1 MLLGND
7 KRAPPS
13 RNGEDGDSATQGKIT
28 GLTLPLWASNMIQG
42 MWGEK
47 LKLGALMIAGLAF
60 VGVAVLNPQILL
72 IFPALGVLYGMTKS
86 WFRLLFFGV
95 GAFLV
100 FQTGDGL
107 SPTKL
112 AYLAGVVIAA
122 VAAIHSLIKSPDK
135 EWLGRVRPAL
145 IGAGILAFWIVIPTL
160 IQAVMINGTP
170 IAMWARDA
178 LTYLLIS
185 AGIVIGV
192 DSSRAISLKWAR
204 LITVGV
210 GLLAAYG
217 FASVWIQRRGLAES
231 PGAMDTQQGSLLG
244 SMVALTLPL
253 ALCLTLGLAQRRI
266 NLMWLLLSPVFLLA
280 VLVTGT
286 RTGFVLTVVL
296 IGVLG
301 LASKNRV
308 RLSRAFLG
316 AVLGVAALAVT
327 LPLAGAAFS
336 DEAFVQKRLDM
347 MVRTIENGFGSDAS
361 GIIRQRATAYSL
373 HIFDDSPIMGQGLG
387 KYFPNPNPGGVAEN
401 FTLDTWAVYPAKFGA
416 LGTLVIILCV
426 AFIFVGLTRRGGGTW
441 LYENTAVRGASLAI
455 VALLP
460 FGAPTEDKGFAVVAA
475 LAAVLVCS
483 AAKASHL
490 DGQSSDDSSGDLR
503 VTGGRRV
510 NGVAH
515 HSSRVGGRVITPS
528 VLKVDQR

>member
-1 MLLGND
+1 
-7 KRAPPS
+7 
-13 RNGEDGDSATQGKIT
+13 
-28 GLTLPLWASNMIQG
+28 

-47 LKLGALMIAGLAF
+47 LKTGALMIAGLAF
-60 VGVAVLNPQILL
+60 IGVAVLNPQVLL
-72 IFPALGVLYGMTKS
+72 IFPALAVVYAMTKS
-86 WFRLLFFGV
+86 WFRLLFFVV

-107 SPTKL
+107 TPTKL
-112 AYLAGVVIAA
+112 AYLAGVVVAA

-135 EWLGRVRPAL
+135 EWLSRVRPAL
-145 IGAGILAFWIVIPTL
+145 IGAGILAFWILVPTL
-160 IQAVMINGTP
+160 IQAVMVNGTP

-185 AGIVIGV
+185 AGVVIGV
-192 DSSRAISLKWAR
+192 DSSRVISLKWAR
-204 LITVGV
+204 RITVGV

-217 FASVWIQRRGLAES
+217 FASVWIQRRGIVEPVGTS
-231 PGAMDTQQGSLLG
+231 EVQGSLLG

-253 ALCLTLGLAQRRI
+253 ALCLTLGLAQKRI
-266 NLMWLLLSPVFLLA
+266 NILWLLLAPVFLLA

-316 AVLGVAALAVT
+316 AALGVAALAVA
-327 LPLAGAAFS
+327 LPFAGAAFS

-347 MVRTIENGFGSDAS
+347 MVRTVENGFGSDAS
-361 GIIRQRATAYSL
+361 GIIRQRATSYSL
-373 HIFDDSPIMGQGLG
+373 NIFYDSPIMGQGLG

-401 FTLDTWAVYPAKFGA
+401 FTLDTWAIYPAKFGF
-416 LGTLVIILCV
+416 LGMFVLVASLILV
-426 AFIFVGLTRRGGGTW
+426 FVGLTRRGGGPW
-441 LYENTAVRGASLAI
+441 LYENTAVRGATLAT

-460 FGAPTEDKGFAVVAA
+460 FGAPTEDKGFAVAVA
-475 LAAVLVCS
+475 LAALLICAATRPNADLGIAEKADLPAV
-483 AAKASHL
+483 AAKA
-490 DGQSSDDSSGDLR
+490 R
-503 VTGGRRV
+503 TR
-510 NGVAH
+510 
-515 HSSRVGGRVITPS
+515 SRT
-528 VLKVDQR
+528 